1 MRSEPDAIGPI
12 SPALSDPAQ
21 DLPSAVTGDAE
32 LSLSTSPVPRED
44 AVDAA
49 AAPSA
54 DEVSESAPAASDYGT
69 EVTEAST
76 TALDATPVTDVELEA
91 PPEPATPPPA
101 VLPVVDVDWLDWD
114 AIRRAVNPR
123 PIRARMRDTVERLEA
138 LLDRDGGPGLLFDEH
153 RASPDDRAIAVPSFD
168 DTPTWF
174 IGDLHGDLLAL
185 ETAIA
190 LARPDGDASP
200 RARLVFLGD
209 LIDDG
214 GFGLEVLLRVF
225 ELIVDDPSTV
235 CIIAG
240 NHDEALG
247 YDGARFTA
255 TVSPSDFSTTLN
267 ANLAH
272 EWISRAGK
280 LAVRLFAAAPRALFF
295 PDGLLV
301 AHGGFPLTDLHAELA
316 VNGDWNDPRCLSDF
330 VWTRAHPKARRKMPN
345 RTTRG
350 SQFGHEDFAAFCDV
364 ATSLGRPVTH
374 MVRGHDHV
382 EDRWAIYPAYASHP
396 LLTTVALSRQLARE
410 SFGPYERVPTIARWV
425 RAAVPEVHRLHIPG
439 ALVREIFPPETEAEV
454 GAE

>member
-1 MRSEPDAIGPI
+1 MPPT
-12 SPALSDPAQ
+12 
-21 DLPSAVTGDAE
+21 VTGDAE
-32 LSLSTSPVPRED
+32 LSLPTGPFVRRDP
-44 AVDAA
+44 VDAA
-49 AAPSA
+49 PARESDVPSDVA
-54 DEVSESAPAASDYGT
+54 TTPLIVEEPEQVEPAT
-69 EVTEAST
+69 
-76 TALDATPVTDVELEA
+76 A
-91 PPEPATPPPA
+91 PPEF
-101 VLPVVDVDWLDWD
+101 LPVVDVDWLDWD
-114 AIRRAVNPR
+114 AVRRAINPR
-123 PIRARMRDTVERLEA
+123 AVRARMRDTVERLEI
-138 LLDRDGGPGLLFDEH
+138 LLDRDGGPGLLFDDH
-153 RASPDDRAIAVPSFD
+153 RASPDDRAIAVTSLD
-168 DTPTWF
+168 DTPVWF

-185 ETAIA
+185 EAAIA
-190 LARPDGDASP
+190 LARPDDATSP

-225 ELIVDDPSTV
+225 ELIVDDPASV
-235 CIIAG
+235 CVIAG

-255 TVSPSDFSTTLN
+255 TVSPSDFSTALN

-272 EWISRAGK
+272 EWMARAGK

-301 AHGGFPLTDLHAELA
+301 AHGGFPLTDLHADLA

-345 RTTRG
+345 RMSRG

-364 ATSLGRPVTH
+364 ATALGRPVTH

-382 EDRWAIYPAYASHP
+382 EERWAMYPAYASHP

-410 SFGPYERVPTIARWV
+410 AFGPYERVPTIARWV
-425 RAAVPEVHRLHIPG
+425 RGAVPEVHRLHIPG
-439 ALVREIFPPETEAEV
+439 ALVREIFPPETDSGESAE
-454 GAE
+454 